1 MEASIDRMSKQMHV
15 QQDES
20 NLWKNR
26 LKNLQQ
32 ELFDLH
38 KKIRTS
44 VSIIFDEDNQIEF
57 KASIGSFS
65 IIDYLNLHYRIC
77 HIIWKN
83 TSELKNWKWKM

>member
-1 MEASIDRMSKQMHV
+1 MCVDDNITHLTESSNFQQNSRVGASIDRMSKQIHV

-26 LKNLQQ
+26 LKNHQQ

-44 VSIIFDEDNQIEF
+44 VSIALMTIQTI
-57 KASIGSFS
+57 
-65 IIDYLNLHYRIC
+65 
-77 HIIWKN
+77 
-83 TSELKNWKWKM
+83 

>member
-1 MEASIDRMSKQMHV
+1 MREKKNHRTKFNEINILQNLRVEASIDRMSKQIHV

-26 LKNLQQ
+26 LKNHQQ

-44 VSIIFDEDNQIEF
+44 VSIH
-57 KASIGSFS
+57 SIV
-65 IIDYLNLHYRIC
+65 
-77 HIIWKN
+77 
-83 TSELKNWKWKM
+83 

>member
-44 VSIIFDEDNQIEF
+44 VSVI
-57 KASIGSFS
+57 
-65 IIDYLNLHYRIC
+65 
-77 HIIWKN
+77 
-83 TSELKNWKWKM
+83 